1 MKNLIVAVSFATF
14 SLGLPYAMAQQAV
27 EQDTAVVERVIIT
40 TSGNEGEKTEVG
52 KRRIVIDIDTNEA
65 RDAEDELR
73 EAISTVRNLLGDE
86 IGTELETEIANLSDE
101 ERDKVRLRLKKVFG
115 GSGLSV
121 GGADGIHFG
130 DGGGGI
136 GFSELLIAM
145 TAIVFTLGLPVIIL
159 VLVLVF
165 SNRKRKQKMAVI
177 SSYLEANQ
185 PVPEFVMAEFGG
197 NSVATSSFRSG
208 LTFLFV
214 GIAIFIFIGLQ
225 EGLEAG
231 AMGLIPIGIGIARLV
246 GWKYDT
252 DHKNSSD
259 DDQTTINKGVFSI
272 GDAL

>member
-14 SLGLPYAMAQQAV
+14 SLGLPYAMAQQVAAQDSIDV
-27 EQDTAVVERVIIT
+27 EKVIIT
-40 TSGNEGEKTEVG
+40 ANQNEGEKTDVG

-65 RDAEDELR
+65 RDAEDEIR
-73 EAISTVRNLLGDE
+73 AAISTVRDLLGDE
-86 IGTELETEIANLSDE
+86 IGTELENEISNLSDD
-101 ERDKVRLRLKKVFG
+101 ERDKVRLKLKKVFG

-121 GGADGIHFG
+121 GGTDGIHFG

-136 GFSELLIAM
+136 GFSEFLIAM

-197 NSVATSSFRSG
+197 NSAATSSFRSG

-214 GIAIFIFIGLQ
+214 GIAMVIVLGLHEGIG
-225 EGLEAG
+225 AG
-231 AMGLIPIGIGIARLV
+231 SLGLIPIGIGLARLAS
-246 GWKYDT
+246 WKYDT
-252 DHKNSSD
+252 DQKNNSD
-259 DDQTTINKGVFSI
+259 DG
-272 GDAL
+272 

>member
-14 SLGLPYAMAQQAV
+14 SLGLPYAMAQQAIAQQAAAQDAVDV
-27 EQDTAVVERVIIT
+27 EQVVVVADEK
-40 TSGNEGEKTEVG
+40 EGLKTDVG

-65 RDAEDELR
+65 RDAEDEIR
-73 EAISTVRNLLGDE
+73 AAISTVRDLLGEE
-86 IGTELETEIANLSDE
+86 IGTELETEINNLSDD
-101 ERDKVRLRLKKVFG
+101 ERDKVRLKLKKVFG
-115 GSGLSV
+115 SNGLSV

-130 DGGGGI
+130 DGGGI
-136 GFSELLIAM
+136 GFSEFLIAM

-177 SSYLEANQ
+177 SSYLAANQ

-197 NSVATSSFRSG
+197 NSAATSSFKSG

-225 EGLEAG
+225 EGVEAG

-252 DHKNSSD
+252 DQKNSSD
-259 DDQTTINKGVFSI
+259 NG
-272 GDAL
+272 

>member
-1 MKNLIVAVSFATF
+1 MRNLIVAVSFATF

-27 EQDTAVVERVIIT
+27 EQDTAVVERVFIT
-40 TSGNEGEKTEVG
+40 TGEDEGEKAELG

-65 RDAEDELR
+65 RDAEDEIR
-73 EAISTVRNLLGDE
+73 EAISTVRSLLGDE

-101 ERDKVRLRLKKVFG
+101 ERDKVRLKLKKVFG
-115 GSGLSV
+115 GSGLSF

-130 DGGGGI
+130 DGGGI
-136 GFSELLIAM
+136 GFSEFLIAM
-145 TAIVFTLGLPVIIL
+145 TAIVFTLGLPIIIL

-197 NSVATSSFRSG
+197 NSAATSSFKSG

-252 DHKNSSD
+252 DQKNSSD
-259 DDQTTINKGVFSI
+259 DG
-272 GDAL
+272 

>member
-27 EQDTAVVERVIIT
+27 AQQAAEQNATDVEKVIVT
-40 TSGNEGEKTEVG
+40 TSENEGEKIDIG
-52 KRRIVIDIDTNEA
+52 KRRIVIDIATNEA
-65 RDAEDELR
+65 REAENEIR
-73 EAISTVRNLLGDE
+73 AAISTVRDLLGDE
-86 IGTELETEIANLSDE
+86 IGTELETEIGNLSDE
-101 ERDKVRLRLKKVFG
+101 ERDKVRLKLKKVFG

-136 GFSELLIAM
+136 GISEFLIAM

-159 VLVLVF
+159 VLVLIF

-197 NSVATSSFRSG
+197 NSAATSSFRSG

-214 GIAIFIFIGLQ
+214 GIAIVIVLGLH
-225 EGLEAG
+225 EGMGAG
-231 AMGLIPIGIGIARLV
+231 ALGLIPIAIGLARLAS
-246 GWKYDT
+246 WKYDT
-252 DHKNSSD
+252 DQKNSSD
-259 DDQTTINKGVFSI
+259 DG
-272 GDAL
+272 

>member
-1 MKNLIVAVSFATF
+1 
-14 SLGLPYAMAQQAV
+14 
-27 EQDTAVVERVIIT
+27 
-40 TSGNEGEKTEVG
+40 
-52 KRRIVIDIDTNEA
+52 
-65 RDAEDELR
+65 
-73 EAISTVRNLLGDE
+73 
-86 IGTELETEIANLSDE
+86 
-101 ERDKVRLRLKKVFG
+101 
-115 GSGLSV
+115 
-121 GGADGIHFG
+121 
-130 DGGGGI
+130 
-136 GFSELLIAM
+136 M
-145 TAIVFTLGLPVIIL
+145 TAIVFTLGLPIIIL

-197 NSVATSSFRSG
+197 NSAATSSFKSG

-252 DHKNSSD
+252 DQKNSSD
-259 DDQTTINKGVFSI
+259 DG
-272 GDAL
+272 